1 MCADPDHSSKGLH
14 GSVSLEKC
22 RRLGHFSRQGCRASA
37 TLACHQHILAP
48 YQVTRVHSEIVRNLW
63 WTG

>member
-14 GSVSLEKC
+14 GSVSREKC

-37 TLACHQHILAP
+37 TLACHQHILRP
-48 YQVTRVHSEIVRNLW
+48 TKSLVFTQK
-63 WTG
+63 